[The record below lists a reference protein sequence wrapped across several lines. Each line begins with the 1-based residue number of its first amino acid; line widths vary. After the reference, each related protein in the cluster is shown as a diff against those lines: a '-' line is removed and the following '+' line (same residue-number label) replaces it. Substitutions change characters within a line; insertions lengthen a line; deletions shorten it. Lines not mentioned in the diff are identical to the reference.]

1 MATAAQLTG
10 VRQLAA
16 PGRAG
21 REAPSIRR
29 GAAPYGDG
37 SRRSPTAQYS
47 EILRLPLPR
56 ASPSP
61 PAHRPARLSPASRCT
76 GRTKRAKAGSIS
88 ALSGRLSRTLR
99 GRAFSARSRG
109 VLCVGD
115 DYITSSLSRTQQ
127 HGPIKLTTSGP
138 TATIFTQF
146 QVPKG
151 HKCFGCHPS
160 AQCKGLGPWSV
171 TLIQVVTDDD
181 GNKSKISHTAK
192 LRLYRQ

>member
-1 MATAAQLTG
+1 MRCANVAAAAQLTG

-61 PAHRPARLSPASRCT
+61 PAHRRPARLSPARRCT

-127 HGPIKLTTSGP
+127 QRTRSARPRRAVRRLKRRRAVTALDADRRLKSTDILRGPVR
-138 TATIFTQF
+138 AM
-146 QVPKG
+146 
-151 HKCFGCHPS
+151 
-160 AQCKGLGPWSV
+160 
-171 TLIQVVTDDD
+171 
-181 GNKSKISHTAK
+181 
-192 LRLYRQ
+192 R